1 LSVKN
6 HTLIRS
12 LLDLRGNPRACV
24 YTEPLWGIPHSL
36 YIPFVSV
43 YMSALMM
50 TDRHIGIVASAT
62 MFSRAVFAMLS
73 GAITDKLGRR
83 KATIIFDLLS
93 WSLPCLLWTFSQNF
107 WWFMVAAAFNGM
119 WQITENSWH
128 CLLVEDADKKQ
139 MVNIYSWIHVANQLA
154 VFFAPLSA
162 LIVGKM
168 TIIPAMRVLYFFS
181 FLSMTAKFVILYK
194 YCTET
199 EVGKVRLKETEGMS
213 IPTILSGYGGIAKK
227 VFASPEMVFSLALN
241 TLFTITSMV
250 MQNFFGL
257 YTTQNLSIP
266 QHYLAFFPIIR
277 SAIVLFFLF
286 FIQSRITRF
295 GYKAPM
301 LVGIL
306 FYIASHAVLILSPS
320 ATMVTPVIY
329 TVLEALAHALVM
341 PRKDSI
347 LALFI
352 DPKERARITSVMTV
366 IVLGISIPFGYITGF
381 MSDINRRLPFVLDIV
396 IFVLAFFVIARSR
409 KLSERNMESV

>member
-1 LSVKN
+1 MSVKN